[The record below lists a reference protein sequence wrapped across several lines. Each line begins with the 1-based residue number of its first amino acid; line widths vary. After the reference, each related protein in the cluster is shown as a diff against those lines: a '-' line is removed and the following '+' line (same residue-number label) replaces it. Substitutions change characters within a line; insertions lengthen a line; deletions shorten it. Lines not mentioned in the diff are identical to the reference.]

1 MDFQKIDSYIEEKTS
16 EYLEDLRTL
25 ISYDSEYAAP
35 CENAPF
41 GETAA
46 ACLKEAEKIAAN
58 HGFAAT
64 NYDNYVVA
72 VDFDPALETG
82 LDILAH
88 LDVVPAGNGWS
99 VTDPFTMKIVDD
111 KVYGRGTVDDKGP
124 GLCAFYAMK
133 AIKDCGIKLKKNVR
147 LILGSDEECGSRDLA
162 HYFKTEKSAPYS
174 LSPDANF
181 PLINIEKGGL
191 HITFTSKEALS
202 EALPRVTAINGG
214 VKINVVPE
222 SATALIEGLTAE
234 QITQIADKL
243 IAGAENTDA
252 PAMAG
257 CCFTC
262 EDKDGAILVTA
273 HGKNAHA
280 STPHEG
286 INAITGLI
294 ALINALPLADCALH
308 TQLKAL
314 AQLFPHGDF
323 HGKGLGVDMWDEVS
337 GHTTLTL
344 DIISLS
350 EQGFSAAFDCRA
362 CLSAND
368 DNTTAVVRGKLANAG
383 FAYSD
388 NTMFA
393 PHYVPEDSFL
403 VTTLMGIYNEMTGT
417 DSKPICIGGG
427 TYVHHIDG
435 GVAFGCGIDG
445 LDNHMHGADE
455 FITMDQID
463 FTTKIYA
470 RSIMAVC
477 GVEE

>member
-1 MDFQKIDSYIEEKTS
+1 MDFQKIDAYIAEKTND
-16 EYLEDLRTL
+16 YLEDLRVL

-41 GETAA
+41 GATAA
-46 ACLKEAEKIAAN
+46 ACLKEAEAMAKK
-58 HGFAAT
+58 HGFSVT
-64 NYDNYVVA
+64 NYDNYVVTA
-72 VDFDPALETG
+72 DFDPSLETG

-88 LDVVPAGNGWS
+88 LDVVPAGNGWT

-111 KVYGRGTVDDKGP
+111 KVYGRGTIDDKGP
-124 GLCAFYAMK
+124 GLCALYAMK

-191 HITFTSKEALS
+191 HITFTSNEAPS
-202 EALPRVTAINGG
+202 DALPRVTALNGG

-222 SATALIEGLTAE
+222 SATALIEGLSAA
-234 QITQIADKL
+234 QITEIGDNL
-243 IAGAENTDA
+243 INST

-257 CCFTC
+257 CSFSCD
-262 EDKDGAILVTA
+262 DKDGAILITA

-286 INAITGLI
+286 VNAITGLL
-294 ALINALPLADCALH
+294 ALIKALPLADCTLH

-314 AQLFPHGDF
+314 ADLFPHGDI
-323 HGKGLGVDMWDEVS
+323 HGNGLGVAMWDEVS

-344 DIISLS
+344 DLISLS
-350 EQGFSAAFDCRA
+350 DQGFSAAFDCRA

-368 DNTTAVVRGKLANAG
+368 ENTTAVVREKLSNAG
-383 FAYSD
+383 FSYSD

-455 FITMDQID
+455 FITMEQIN
-463 FTTKIYA
+463 FTTRIYA
-470 RSIMAVC
+470 RSIMAIC

>member
-1 MDFQKIDSYIEEKTS
+1 MDFQKMDYYIAEKTN
-16 EYLEDLRTL
+16 EYLEDLRVL

-46 ACLKEAEKIAAN
+46 ACLKEAETIAKG

-64 NYDNYVVA
+64 NYDNYAVA
-72 VDFDPALETG
+72 VDFDPTLETG

-88 LDVVPAGNGWS
+88 LDVVPAGNGWT
-99 VTDPFTMKIVDD
+99 VTDPFTMKIVED

-124 GLCAFYAMK
+124 GLCALYAMK
-133 AIKDCGIKLKKNVR
+133 AIKDCGIQLKKNVR

-191 HITFTSKEALS
+191 HITFTSKEALC
-202 EALPRVTAINGG
+202 EELPRVTAINGG

-222 SATALIEGLTAE
+222 SATALIEGLSAA
-234 QITQIADKL
+234 QITEIGDSL
-243 IAGAENTDA
+243 IAAT

-257 CCFTC
+257 CSFTS
-262 EDKDGAILVTA
+262 EEKDGAILVTA

-286 INAITGLI
+286 VNAITGLL
-294 ALINALPLADCALH
+294 ALIKALPLAESTLH

-314 AQLFPHGDF
+314 ADLFPHGDI
-323 HGKGLGVDMWDEVS
+323 HGNGLGVAMWDEVS

-344 DIISLS
+344 DLISLS
-350 EQGFSAAFDCRA
+350 DQGFSAAFDCRA

-368 DNTTAVVRGKLANAG
+368 ENTTAVVREKLSNAG
-383 FAYSD
+383 FSYSD

-455 FITMDQID
+455 FITMEQIN
-463 FTTKIYA
+463 FTTRIYA
-470 RSIMAVC
+470 RSIMAIC

>member
-1 MDFQKIDSYIEEKTS
+1 MDFQKIDSYIAEKTN
-16 EYLEDLRTL
+16 EYLEDLRVL

-46 ACLKEAEKIAAN
+46 ACLKEAETIAKG
-58 HGFAAT
+58 HGFSVT
-64 NYDNYVVA
+64 NYDKYVVA
-72 VDFDPALETG
+72 VDFDPTRETG

-88 LDVVPAGNGWS
+88 LDVVPAGNGWTI
-99 VTDPFTMKIVDD
+99 TDPFTMKIVDD
-111 KVYGRGTVDDKGP
+111 KVYGRGTIDDKGP
-124 GLCAFYAMK
+124 GLCALYAMK

-174 LSPDANF
+174 LSPDANY

-191 HITFTSKEALS
+191 HITFTSNEAF
-202 EALPRVTAINGG
+202 ADTLPRVTAINGG

-222 SATALIEGLTAE
+222 SATALIEGLSAA
-234 QITQIADKL
+234 QITEIGDSL
-243 IAGAENTDA
+243 IAGT

-257 CCFTC
+257 CSFSC

-286 INAITGLI
+286 VNAITGLL
-294 ALINALPLADCALH
+294 ALIKALPLADCSLH
-308 TQLKAL
+308 TQLKTL
-314 AQLFPHGDF
+314 ADLFPHGDI

-344 DIISLS
+344 DLIQLS

-368 DNTTAVVRGKLANAG
+368 NNTTAVVRDKLANAG

-417 DSKPICIGGG
+417 NSKPICIGGG
-427 TYVHHIDG
+427 TYVHHIEG
-435 GVAFGCGIDG
+435 GVAFGCCQPG
-445 LDNHMHGADE
+445 LDNHLHGADE
-455 FITMDQID
+455 FMTLEQID

-470 RSIMAVC
+470 RSILAVC

>member
-1 MDFQKIDSYIEEKTS
+1 MDFQKIDSYIAEKTND
-16 EYLEDLRTL
+16 YLEDLRVL

-46 ACLKEAEKIAAN
+46 ACLKEAETIAAS
-58 HGFAAT
+58 HGFSTT

-72 VDFDPALETG
+72 TDFDPSLETG

-88 LDVVPAGNGWS
+88 LDVVPAGNGWT
-99 VTDPFTMKIVDD
+99 VTEPFTMKIVDD
-111 KVYGRGTVDDKGP
+111 KVYGRGTIDDKGP
-124 GLCAFYAMK
+124 ALCALYAMK

-147 LILGSDEECGSRDLA
+147 LIMGSDEECGSRDLA
-162 HYFKTEKSAPYS
+162 YYFKTEKSAPYS
-174 LSPDANF
+174 LSPDANY

-191 HITFTSKEALS
+191 HITFTSNEAI
-202 EALPRVTAINGG
+202 ADTLPRVIAINGG

-222 SATALIEGLTAE
+222 TATALIQGMTAS
-234 QITQIADKL
+234 QITEIGDTL
-243 IAGAENTDA
+243 INTT
-252 PAMAG
+252 PALAG
-257 CCFTC
+257 CSFSYQ
-262 EDKDGAILVTA
+262 EKGDAILVTA

-280 STPHEG
+280 STPYEG
-286 INAITGLI
+286 INAITGLL
-294 ALINALPLADCALH
+294 ALLNALPLADCALH
-308 TQLKAL
+308 TQLKEL
-314 AQLFPHGDF
+314 SKLFPHGDF
-323 HGKGLGVDMWDEVS
+323 HGKGLGVDLSDEVS
-337 GHTTLTL
+337 GNTTLTL
-344 DIISLS
+344 DIISLT
-350 EQGFSAAFDCRA
+350 EDGFSAAFDCRA

-368 DNTTAVVRGKLANAG
+368 DNTTAVVRDKLVKAG
-383 FAYSD
+383 FAHSD

-417 DSKPICIGGG
+417 NSKPICIGGG

-435 GVAFGCGIDG
+435 GVAFGCCMPG
-445 LDNHMHGADE
+445 LDNHLHGANE
-455 FITMDQID
+455 FMTMEQID

-470 RSIMAVC
+470 RSILAVC

>member
-1 MDFQKIDSYIEEKTS
+1 MDFQKIDSYIAEKTN
-16 EYLEDLRTL
+16 EYLEDLRVL
-25 ISYDSEYAAP
+25 ISYDSEYAAH

-46 ACLKEAEKIAAN
+46 ACLKEAETIAQG
-58 HGFAAT
+58 HGFSVT

-72 VDFDPALETG
+72 VDFDPTRETG

-88 LDVVPAGNGWS
+88 LDVVPAGNGWT
-99 VTDPFTMKIVDD
+99 VTDPFTMKIVGD
-111 KVYGRGTVDDKGP
+111 KVYGRGTIDDKGP
-124 GLCAFYAMK
+124 GLCALYAMK

-191 HITFTSKEALS
+191 HITFTSNEAF
-202 EALPRVTAINGG
+202 ADTLPRVTAINGG

-222 SATALIEGLTAE
+222 SATALIEGLSAA
-234 QITQIADKL
+234 QITEIGDSL
-243 IAGAENTDA
+243 IAGT

-257 CCFTC
+257 CSFSC

-286 INAITGLI
+286 VNAITGLL
-294 ALINALPLADCALH
+294 ALIKALPLADCTLH

-314 AQLFPHGDF
+314 ADLFPHGDI
-323 HGKGLGVDMWDEVS
+323 HGKGLGVDMWDDVS

-344 DIISLS
+344 DLIQLS

-368 DNTTAVVRGKLANAG
+368 DNTTAVVRDKLANAG

-403 VTTLMGIYNEMTGT
+403 VTTLMGIYNEMTST
-417 DSKPICIGGG
+417 NSKPICIGGG
-427 TYVHHIDG
+427 TYVHHIEG
-435 GVAFGCGIDG
+435 GVAFGCCQPG
-445 LDNHMHGADE
+445 LDNHLHGADE
-455 FITMDQID
+455 FMTLEQID

-470 RSIMAVC
+470 RSILAVC

>member
-1 MDFQKIDSYIEEKTS
+1 MRILLAEDEQSLARALVKIFEKNHYS
-16 EYLEDLRTL
+16 ADAVYNGIDALEYLE
-25 ISYDSEYAAP
+25 SGNYDVAVLDVMMP
-35 CENAPF
+35 
-41 GETAA
+41 GKDGITV
-46 ACLKEAEKIAAN
+46 LKELRARGNNIPVLILTAKAE
-58 HGFAAT
+58 
-64 NYDNYVVA
+64 
-72 VDFDPALETG
+72 
-82 LDILAH
+82 
-88 LDVVPAGNGWS
+88 
-99 VTDPFTMKIVDD
+99 VDD

-243 IAGAENTDA
+243 IAGTENTDA
-252 PAMAG
+252 PALAG
-257 CCFTC
+257 CSFTC

-286 INAITGLI
+286 VNAITGLI

-323 HGKGLGVDMWDEVS
+323 HGKGLGVAMWDEVS

-350 EQGFSAAFDCRA
+350 DQGFSAAFDCRA

-368 DNTTAVVRGKLANAG
+368 DNTTAVVREKLANAG